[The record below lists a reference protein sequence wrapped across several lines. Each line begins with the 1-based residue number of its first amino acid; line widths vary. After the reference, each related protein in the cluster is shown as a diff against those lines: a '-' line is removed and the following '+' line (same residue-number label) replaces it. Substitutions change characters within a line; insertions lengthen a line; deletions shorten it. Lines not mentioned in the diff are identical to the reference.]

1 VSLNVGGIYVKAK
14 RGVDPK
20 RVRAAIAAYWTE
32 RGAAAADVWP
42 REPLA
47 LEGTRELAFAVMP
60 GAGGWICI
68 ADSERYNADFG
79 LANHLATAL
88 ATQVIWYTLYGA
100 TDAGVL
106 RVLGP
111 GRKPRLPDDDY
122 GAVEAFVTER
132 LPHPFVYLDQLPESE
147 RALRFANVDPAAY
160 DRGPVPADEEEVEPA
175 APPASVPVDDPAK
188 WPVPVDPSLVAANEL
203 RVGYLVAFFLPGL
216 FAKHVHDVRGVFER
230 WVDLVPRDALQWSL
244 IGSSATG
251 VKPFGA
257 QTLERCR
264 AQLTTKAAA
273 KYAAFR
279 LGGPEPSHPQYEFHL
294 DGAADDDDDVERGSA
309 SSIEVVF
316 PWTTPHETVASFAMA
331 AAEQLAYATGLATPA
346 LFFDADL
353 VGAAGRPVAAR
364 LAARYPGLE
373 LGVDGFKLGDKMH
386 GAHWLVFLGPTQVRA
401 LGRVEAP
408 DLEVEPAGHG
418 VCLRASGAPELGDA
432 LAGDIPAGLRT
443 IAQLVAPVTAAPP
456 DFARQAGPR
465 TTIEL
470 EDGSGTAFE
479 AFERELGAR
488 WSARFTEDGTALR
501 ALVEQLAVLERL
513 ERDPTKHLVDLPK
526 APYLSE
532 ALGLALLPLLRDRA
546 VAERIV
552 ARFPATELLQFASS
566 RDRIQHL
573 LATPDIIPWLLAQA
587 TGPDRARTIA
597 TIGAALVGHDPA
609 RAPAVIAAMPADAD
623 QHAWDIL
630 LRPINN
636 QLGSLHA
643 KDPPAAERLSD
654 AIQPVAKHDPQIYL
668 WTATIFI
675 ARGRVE
681 DAMTQI
687 ELMFA
692 AGYRDKK
699 RILRDKDFA
708 PLYKHPRFL
717 ALKES

>member
-47 LEGTRELAFAVMP
+47 LDGTRELAFAVMP
-60 GAGGWICI
+60 GAGGWICV

-147 RALRFANVDPAAY
+147 RALGFANVDPAAY
-160 DRGPVPADEEEVEPA
+160 DRGPVPVEEAAEP
-175 APPASVPVDDPAK
+175 APPATATPVDDPAR
-188 WPVPVDPSLVAANEL
+188 WPVAVDPALVAANEL

-244 IGSSATG
+244 IGSSSTD

-264 AQLTTKAAA
+264 AQLTAKAAA

-279 LGGPEPSHPQYEFHL
+279 LGGPEPSHPQFEFHL
-294 DGAADDDDDVERGSA
+294 DGAAHEDDDVERGSA

-316 PWTTPHETVASFAMA
+316 PWSTPHETVASFAMA

-346 LFFDADL
+346 LFFDAGL

-373 LGVDGFKLGDKMH
+373 LGVDGFALGDKMH
-386 GAHWLVFLGPTQVRA
+386 GAHWLTFLGPAQVRA

-418 VCLRASGAPELGDA
+418 VCLRASRAPELGDA

-456 DFARQAGPR
+456 ETANEAGPL

-470 EDGSGTAFE
+470 EDGSGEAFE

-488 WSARFTEDGTALR
+488 WSARFTGDGTALR
-501 ALVEQLAVLERL
+501 ALVEQLAALERL
-513 ERDPTKHLVDLPK
+513 EGGSDLTDLAK

-532 ALGLALLPLLRDRA
+532 ALGNRLLPLLRDRA
-546 VAERIV
+546 AAERIG
-552 ARFPATELLQFASS
+552 ARFPATELPAV
-566 RDRIQHL
+566 RE
-573 LATPDIIPWLLAQA
+573 LA
-587 TGPDRARTIA
+587 RA
-597 TIGAALVGHDPA
+597 HPPPA
-609 RAPAVIAAMPADAD
+609 RRTR
-623 QHAWDIL
+623 H
-630 LRPINN
+630 
-636 QLGSLHA
+636 H
-643 KDPPAAERLSD
+643 
-654 AIQPVAKHDPQIYL
+654 PVAVRAGGRPGAGPHDRCDRRH
-668 WTATIFI
+668 
-675 ARGRVE
+675 ARR
-681 DAMTQI
+681 
-687 ELMFA
+687 
-692 AGYRDKK
+692 R
-699 RILRDKDFA
+699 
-708 PLYKHPRFL
+708 
-717 ALKES
+717 